1 MDPTASDAP
10 REVRLRPEHAS
21 LYANVPPGWLPAA
34 QLAEAIVAR
43 AQEAR
48 SLGIHRRTFDP
59 RHFEF
64 RGGAGPR
71 RPEERDVRTRAGDR

>member
-1 MDPTASDAP
+1 MNPAHPP
-10 REVRLRPEHAS
+10 REVRLRPEFAA
-21 LYANVPPGWLPAA
+21 LYPTIPAGWLPAP
-34 QLAEAIVAR
+34 QLAEAIVLR
-43 AQEAR
+43 AQESR

-71 RPEERDVRTRAGDR
+71 EPAQRDARTRAGDR

>member
-1 MDPTASDAP
+1 MDAPHPP
-10 REVRLRPEHAS
+10 REVRLRAEYAG
-21 LYANVPPGWLPAA
+21 LYPTIPAGWLPAA
-34 QLAEAIVAR
+34 QLAEAIVIR

-71 RPEERDVRTRAGDR
+71 GPEERNRRTRAGDR